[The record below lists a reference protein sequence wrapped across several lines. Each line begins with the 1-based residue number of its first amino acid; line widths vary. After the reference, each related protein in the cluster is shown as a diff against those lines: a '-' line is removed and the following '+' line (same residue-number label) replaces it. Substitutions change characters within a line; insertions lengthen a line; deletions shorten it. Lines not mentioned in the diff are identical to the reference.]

1 MKQKLTLKN
10 IGLALLFIFIVMQ
23 AFRIEKSNPPSD
35 PANDFIAVTQPSAEI
50 ATVLKGACYDCHSN
64 SVTYPW
70 YTNIAPFSWWIKDH
84 VNDGRDELN
93 FSEWK
98 TFNSRRMDKKMKEAA
113 ELVDEDE
120 MPMYSY
126 TLMHK
131 NATLTPEQKTLLL
144 AFFNSLRT
152 GESDKPKE

>member
-1 MKQKLTLKN
+1 MKQKFTLKN
-10 IGLALLFIFIVMQ
+10 IGLALLVIFIVMQ
-23 AFRIEKSNPPSD
+23 AFRIEKSNPTTD
-35 PANDFIAVTQPSAEI
+35 PANDFIAVTQPGAEI
-50 ATVLKGACYDCHSN
+50 ATILKDACYDCHSN
-64 SVTYPW
+64 NVTYPW

-98 TFNSRRMDKKMKEAA
+98 TYSSRRMDKKMKEGV
-113 ELVDEDE
+113 EMVDENE

-126 TLMHK
+126 TIMHK
-131 NATLTPEQKTLLL
+131 NATLTKEQKTLLL
-144 AFFNSLRT
+144 TFFSSLRT

>member
-1 MKQKLTLKN
+1 MKKKFTLKN

-23 AFRIEKSNPPSD
+23 AFRIEKSNPTTD
-35 PANDFIAVTQPSAEI
+35 PANDFITVAQPSAEI
-50 ATVLKGACYDCHSN
+50 ATILKDACYDCHSN
-64 SVTYPW
+64 NVTYPW

-98 TFNSRRMDKKMKEAA
+98 TYSPRRMDKKMKEAV
-113 ELVDEDE
+113 EMVDEDE

-126 TLMHK
+126 TIMHK
-131 NATLTPEQKTLLL
+131 NATLTKEQKTLLL
-144 AFFNSLRT
+144 AFFSSLRT